1 MSSRFQ
7 GRLDSPLVPD
17 GLDEIAAA
25 AAYLATLS
33 PVTLAT
39 SPAPR
44 AIATASYLQKLVVID
59 SVIDDGLDEVSL
71 GVWEGLTHDEV
82 RDGFPEEYRSWR
94 IGADVRRGGGETY
107 VEVGQ
112 RVRDALA
119 RLVARTPAGGTA
131 VAVTHAGTS
140 RAAIGT
146 LLDLPVEAWPRLG
159 PVGNVRWSVLV
170 ESERGWRLAEHNAG
184 VLEPFSGLVNSADTE
199 PVDSRESR

>member
-1 MSSRFQ
+1 MSGRFQ

-33 PVTLAT
+33 PVTLST
-39 SPAPR
+39 SPALR
-44 AIATASYLQKLVVID
+44 ARATASYVEKLVGLDGV
-59 SVIDDGLDEVSL
+59 VDDGLNEVSL

-82 RDGFPEEYRSWR
+82 REQFPQEYRSWR

-107 VEVGQ
+107 VEVGV
-112 RVRDALA
+112 RVRESLE
-119 RLVARTPAGGTA
+119 RLVARTPPGGTA

-140 RAAIGT
+140 RSAIGVM
-146 LLDLPVEAWPRLG
+146 LDLPVAAWPRLG

-170 ESERGWRLAEHNAG
+170 ESDRGWRLAEHNAG
-184 VLEPFSGLVNSADTE
+184 VLEPISGLMNSADTE